1 METACCQCRTMSS
14 LRCLQPVTPH
24 VHGTVDPETCLV
36 LEEEGDPDLGFTL
49 GSVNNLLC
57 DSDQD
62 ISFLPR
68 YPFPPTTR
76 PTVVLCWTADT
87 LGL

>member
-1 METACCQCRTMSS
+1 MMSTRSGESGDCLLPSRTMSS

-57 DSDQD
+57 DLTQTLVS
-62 ISFLPR
+62 SR
-68 YPFPPTTR
+68 YPFPPTSKE
-76 PTVVLCWTADT
+76 
-87 LGL
+87 

>member
-62 ISFLPR
+62 ISF
-68 YPFPPTTR
+68 FPWYLFPLTTKS
-76 PTVVLCWTADT
+76 TVVLC
-87 LGL
+87 

>member
-1 METACCQCRTMSS
+1 METACFQCRTVSS

-24 VHGTVDPETCLV
+24 VHGTSDPETCLV

-62 ISFLPR
+62 ISFLPQ

-76 PTVVLCWTADT
+76 PTVILC
-87 LGL
+87 